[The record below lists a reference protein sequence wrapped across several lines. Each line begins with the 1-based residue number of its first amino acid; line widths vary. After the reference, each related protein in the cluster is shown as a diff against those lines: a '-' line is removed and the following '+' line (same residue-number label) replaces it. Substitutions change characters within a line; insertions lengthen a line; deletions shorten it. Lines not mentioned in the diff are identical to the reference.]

1 MLGGAGGVPG
11 AFHKPISRGS
21 VGSIINSASIG
32 PEFGI
37 QAKNI
42 RSLGV
47 RKECGNITDDLVLGN
62 VELF

>member
-21 VGSIINSASIG
+21 VGSIINSASIES
-32 PEFGI
+32 EFGI
-37 QAKNI
+37 LAENI
-42 RSLGV
+42 GSLGV
-47 RKECGNITDDLVLGN
+47 RKECCNIADDLVLGN